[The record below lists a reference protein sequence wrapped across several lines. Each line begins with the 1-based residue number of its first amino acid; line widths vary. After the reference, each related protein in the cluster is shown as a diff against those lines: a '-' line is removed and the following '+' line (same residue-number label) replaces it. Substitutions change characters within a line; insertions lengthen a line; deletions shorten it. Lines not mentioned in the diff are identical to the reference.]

1 MAKHSHRRGRRVTG
15 EGVGLEQLV
24 SFLFKY
30 RETMFAKSQF
40 TFGARP
46 SVWAILVLLAVLAAL
61 LYYLYAGTALKLPAN
76 WRVALITLRLA
87 LLVVILF
94 CLMRPVI
101 VVPSVVPQ
109 SSYVAVLMDD
119 SASMN
124 LVDEGGRSRLD
135 AIKQLMSAD
144 SHFLGRLAERF
155 KVRPFKFSSTAER
168 VQSAAE
174 LAGAGEQTNIN
185 AAIEQ
190 AEREAAGLPLAGI
203 VLISDGASNGET
215 DTAQSL
221 ASTLSGLRAR
231 GLPVFTVGLGPL
243 ALDGDVEL
251 TRATAPRR
259 VLAGSPVTAEVLVR
273 GGGQRSVKI
282 DLSEDNHLLR
292 SQEVPVPGDATSVA
306 RITFTPSSPGLH
318 RYQLN
323 APPSPDDP
331 VKENNT
337 VELLV
342 EVVDAKP
349 KILYLEGEP
358 RWEYGKLRDSVA
370 EEKNIVLTSVLRSAD
385 GKFYRQGVEKGDELV
400 NGFPKS
406 EEELF
411 AYDAIIIGSV
421 EATFFSFDQLKAIEQ
436 FVSRRGGTLIA
447 LGGAKSFNAGGY
459 SNTPLA
465 DLLPVYINGNQ
476 TPGDNQE
483 FRAAPADR
491 GRDHPAAR
499 LAEQADANQK
509 AWEQLPAITL
519 PEVINDTKPGAT
531 VILEARSTKDRNRVA
546 PLLVEERYGRG
557 RTMALLANDTW
568 RWRMMLESNNKS
580 FETFWRNLMRYA
592 VDNVRRPVEATSER
606 TVYGTGEGVRLR
618 AEVGDEKY
626 LPLSGAQVLAH
637 VTSPSGRQLE
647 VELKPVSE
655 NGFEG
660 YAADYHPDEQGT
672 YRVEVTAATRGA
684 QAKALRSAQTSF
696 IVGPLNRE
704 ARDAAQNR
712 ELLKRIASDT
722 GGQYYTL
729 ARAEELIEDLA
740 HTGGAGS
747 VRETKELWD
756 MPINFL
762 LVIGLA
768 AGEWFIRK
776 RKGLA

>member
-1 MAKHSHRRGRRVTG
+1 
-15 EGVGLEQLV
+15 LEQLV

-30 RETMFAKSQF
+30 REGIFAKSQF
-40 TFGARP
+40 AFGARP
-46 SVWAILVLLAVLAAL
+46 SVWTVVVIVAVFAAL
-61 LYYLYAGTALKLPAN
+61 LYYLYAGAAIKLPAN
-76 WRVALITLRLA
+76 WRAALIGIRLA
-87 LLVVILF
+87 LLAVIVF

-119 SASMN
+119 SASMK
-124 LVDEGGRSRLD
+124 LVDEGARTRLD
-135 AIKQLMSAD
+135 ALKQLMSAD
-144 SHFLGRLAERF
+144 SPFLTRLAERF
-155 KVRPFKFSSTAER
+155 KVRAFKFSSSAER

-174 LAGAGEQTNIN
+174 LSGAGEQTNIPT
-185 AAIEQ
+185 AIEQ

-203 VLISDGASNGET
+203 VVMSDGASNGEA
-215 DTAQSL
+215 DTGADL
-221 ASTLSGLRAR
+221 ASTLAGLRAR
-231 GLPVFTVGLGPL
+231 GLPIFTVGLGPL

-251 TRATAPRR
+251 VRATAPRR

-282 DLSEDNHLLR
+282 DLMEDNHLLR

-331 VKENNT
+331 VKDNNQ

-342 EVVDAKP
+342 EVIDAKP
-349 KILYLEGEP
+349 KILYIEGEP
-358 RWEYGKLRDSVA
+358 RWEYGKLRDSIA

-385 GKFYRQGVEKGDELV
+385 GKFYRQGIEKGDELV
-400 NGFPKS
+400 SGFPKS

-421 EATFFSFDQLKAIEQ
+421 EATFFTFDQLKAIEQ
-436 FVSRRGGTLIA
+436 FVSRRGGTLLA
-447 LGGAKSFNAGGY
+447 LGGSKSFNAGGY
-459 SNTPLA
+459 SSTPLA

-483 FRAAPADR
+483 FKAAPADR

-499 LAEQADANQK
+499 LAEQAAANQK
-509 AWEQLPAITL
+509 AWEQMPAITL

-531 VILEARSTKDRNRVA
+531 VILEARSQKDRNRVA

-557 RTMALLANDTW
+557 RTMAMMASDTW
-568 RWRMMLESNNKS
+568 RWRMMLESSNKS
-580 FETFWRNLMRYA
+580 FETFWRNLMRYT
-592 VDNVRRPVEATSER
+592 VDGVRRPVEATTER

-626 LPLSGAQVLAH
+626 MPIANAQVTAH
-637 VTSPSGRQLE
+637 VTSPSGRQSD
-647 VELKPVSE
+647 VELKPASE
-655 NGFEG
+655 GGFEG
-660 YAADYHPDEQGT
+660 YQAAFRPDEAGT
-672 YRVEVTAATRGA
+672 YRVEVTAAAHGA
-684 QAKALRSAQTSF
+684 QAKALAPAATSF

-712 ELLKRIASDT
+712 ELLKRLASDT

-729 ARAEELIEDLA
+729 ARAQDMIEDLT

-762 LVIGLA
+762 LVTLLA

>member
-1 MAKHSHRRGRRVTG
+1 M
-15 EGVGLEQLV
+15 EQLV

-30 RETMFAKSQF
+30 REAIFAKSQF
-40 TFGARP
+40 AFGARP
-46 SVWAILVLLAVLAAL
+46 SVWTIAVLVVVLAAL
-61 LYYLYAGTALKLPAN
+61 LYYLYAGAAIKLPAA
-76 WRVALITLRLA
+76 WRVALITIRLA
-87 LLVVILF
+87 LLGVILF

-119 SASMN
+119 SASMS
-124 LVDEGGRSRLD
+124 LIDDGGRSRLD
-135 AIKQLMSAD
+135 SIKQLMSPD
-144 SHFLGRLAERF
+144 SPFLTRLADRF
-155 KVRPFKFSSTAER
+155 KVRAFKFSSSAER

-174 LAGAGEQTNIN
+174 LSGAGEQTDV
-185 AAIEQ
+185 ATAIEQ
-190 AEREAAGLPLAGI
+190 AEREAAGLPLSGI
-203 VLISDGASNGET
+203 VVMSDGASNGET
-215 DTAQSL
+215 DTAQNL
-221 ASTLSGLRAR
+221 ASMLSNLRAR
-231 GLPVFTVGLGPL
+231 GLPVFTVGVGPL

-251 TRATAPRR
+251 LRATAPRR

-273 GGGQRSVKI
+273 GGGQRTVKI
-282 DLSEDNHLLR
+282 DLMEDSHLLR
-292 SQEVPVPGDATSVA
+292 SQDVPVPTDATSVA

-318 RYQLN
+318 RYMLN

-331 VKENNT
+331 VKDNNA

-342 EVVDAKP
+342 DVVDAQP
-349 KILYLEGEP
+349 KILYIEGEP
-358 RWEYGKLRDSVA
+358 RWEYGKLRQSIA

-385 GKFYRQGVEKGDELV
+385 GKFYRQGIEKGDELA

-421 EATFFSFDQLKAIEQ
+421 EATFFTFDQLKAIEQ
-436 FVSRRGGTLIA
+436 FISRRGGTLIA
-447 LGGAKSFNAGGY
+447 LGGTKSFNAGGY
-459 SNTPLA
+459 GNTPLA
-465 DLLPVYINGNQ
+465 DLLPIYINGNQ

-483 FRAAPADR
+483 FKAAPADR

-509 AWEQLPAITL
+509 AWDQMPAITL

-557 RTMALLANDTW
+557 RTLALLAEDTW
-568 RWRMMLESNNKS
+568 RWRMMLEFSNKS
-580 FETFWRNLMRYA
+580 FETFWRNLLRYA
-592 VDNVRRPVEATSER
+592 VDAVRRPVEASSER
-606 TVYGTGEGVRLR
+606 TFYGTNEGVRLR
-618 AEVGDEKY
+618 AEISDEKY
-626 LPLSGAQVLAH
+626 MPIANAQVTAH
-637 VTSPSGRQLE
+637 VTSPSGRALE
-647 VELKPVSE
+647 VELKPASE

-660 YAADYHPDEQGT
+660 YAAAFRPDEQGT
-672 YRVEVTAATRGA
+672 YRVEVTAVQRGA
-684 QAKALRSAQTSF
+684 QAKPLRPAQTSF

-712 ELLKRIASDT
+712 ELLKRIAADT

-729 ARAEELIEDLA
+729 SRAEEMIEDLT
-740 HTGGAGS
+740 HTDGAGS

-762 LVIGLA
+762 LVIALA
-768 AGEWFIRK
+768 GGEWFIRK